1 MGDRETVR
9 LISQKNIEGRLK
21 RKYEKGIYLIRNTIK
36 KDIPTYEEEQNSL
49 FYICSCD
56 CVTISCQ
63 DIKCRAKKCDGYHLD
78 CKCEVKVPKI
88 EIQFLLD
95 QRSTRKMKIEGIDM
109 KVTATWERSEERE
122 NKEAEKANESEQAKL
137 EDSVRQ
143 GDAQKEFE
151 LLDEDTEQA
160 FSESTDT
167 DYQLK
172 VIAVAASSQNRTQIP
187 YLVSDGAGA
196 DYGIITEG
204 NASQV
209 IGPRKIH
216 DAPTQV

>member
-1 MGDRETVR
+1 
-9 LISQKNIEGRLK
+9 
-21 RKYEKGIYLIRNTIK
+21 
-36 KDIPTYEEEQNSL
+36 L
-49 FYICSCD
+49 FDICSCD

-109 KVTATWERSEERE
+109 KVTATRERSEERE

-151 LLDEDTEQA
+151 LLDEDNEQA

-167 DYQLK
+167 DYQPK
-172 VIAVAASSQNRTQIP
+172 VIAVAASSQNRTQLP
-187 YLVSDGAGA
+187 KTAEACDRYLVSDRAGA
-196 DYGIITEG
+196 AIACGVLTDYGIITDG
-204 NASQV
+204 NTRSN
-209 IGPRKIH
+209 
-216 DAPTQV
+216 